1 MVGVGWMLVIDD
13 WFSRGGSI
21 GAMAGF
27 LIGGLVL
34 FPVAYVYGK
43 LTEQIPDAGSEVAY
57 TAAVFPTGV
66 SFAAGWTMTFAYL
79 IVCPYEAVSV
89 GRILSYVF
97 PQMNTIPLYSVGG
110 RIIYLPHV
118 IAGLT
123 LTAVIVAINYRGV
136 QISARFQNWTTF
148 GLLAIFAVFSTLGL
162 VRGSTAN
169 LQPLFARELSVQGGI
184 VSILMVLQIV
194 PYFLTGFEAAPK
206 CSEEAAADFEP
217 RHFTRSIYLALG
229 MGIFFYVVVIG
240 IVALTQPWQSLID
253 KPFPTAFAFERAF
266 GSRLLVQFIMFG
278 VFLSL
283 LKIFNGNFLTATR
296 LLFAMG
302 RRRLVNERFAHIHE
316 RFQTPKLAVAFVG
329 CLTVA
334 ASFLGPAVLVWISDV
349 GSLASATGWFVTCLA
364 FLSGAAGILS
374 GKAKLVGSIGALVS
388 ALLILMKVLPFVP
401 GSFGPFEFA
410 ATGGWALLGTILWML
425 QRGSL
430 NRRDRSR

>member
-184 VSILMVLQIV
+184 VSIL
-194 PYFLTGFEAAPK
+194 
-206 CSEEAAADFEP
+206 
-217 RHFTRSIYLALG
+217 
-229 MGIFFYVVVIG
+229 
-240 IVALTQPWQSLID
+240 
-253 KPFPTAFAFERAF
+253 
-266 GSRLLVQFIMFG
+266 
-278 VFLSL
+278 
-283 LKIFNGNFLTATR
+283 KIFNGNFLTATR